1 MDKNRVKNGMIP
13 ITPLTKKS
21 HRQEILKRIENVDWA
36 IVSVQIN
43 HQLQTQFLNCE
54 PSSLRLLAEPTS
66 VEPVQGAYGAQERSV
81 HGVHEH
87 PSTGATKQLPAE
99 GRLCKKPIIAGF
111 SQHKDE
117 PDIMPFLRLWHQQGG
132 TCCLP
137 VVVASEQPLL
147 FRVWDLEKPLVKGSY
162 GIWVPAET
170 APEIIPDVVLTPLV
184 AFDRQGSRLGRGAG
198 YYDRKVKAL
207 RNQNPKIQIIGVA
220 AHQQF
225 IEFLETEPHDEP
237 LDGVVTDKEIL
248 RFR

>member
-43 HQLQTQFLNCE
+43 HQLQTYFKDQSFL
-54 PSSLRLLAEPTS
+54 
-66 VEPVQGAYGAQERSV
+66 
-81 HGVHEH
+81 
-87 PSTGATKQLPAE
+87 
-99 GRLCKKPIIAGF
+99 IIAGF

-117 PDIMPFLRLWHQQGG
+117 PDILPFLRFWQQQGG

-137 VVVASEQPLL
+137 MVVASEQPLL
-147 FRVWDLEKPLVKGSY
+147 FRVWDLEKPLVKGAY
-162 GIWVPAET
+162 GILAPTET
-170 APEIIPDVVLTPLV
+170 EPEIIPDLVLTPLV

-198 YYDRKVKAL
+198 HYDLTIKAL
-207 RNQNPKIQIIGVA
+207 RNQNPKVQIIGVA

-225 IEFLETEPHDEP
+225 IESQATEPHDEP